1 MLVFRDES
9 KKVIY
14 VTPGSDLVAD
24 EAEALCR
31 ELLSCTEKDTEMLV
45 LDLARVRTIDSL
57 ALNVIISL
65 YESIRKSGGE
75 LIVENAS
82 HDLKKIFRLMGM
94 DGRLTI
100 SQTGW
105 PS

>member
-1 MLVFRDES
+1 MLVCRDES
-9 KKVIY
+9 RKVIY
-14 VTPGSDLVAD
+14 VTPGCDLVAD
-24 EAEALCR
+24 EAEALRR
-31 ELLSCTEKDTEMLV
+31 ELLSCTGMDTEMLV
-45 LDLARVRTIDSL
+45 LDLARVRTINSR
-57 ALNVIISL
+57 ALNAIISL

-82 HDLKKIFRLMGM
+82 RDLKKIFRLMGM

-100 SQTGW
+100 SLTGW

>member
-1 MLVFRDES
+1 MLVCRDKS
-9 KKVIY
+9 KKAIY
-14 VTPGSDLVAD
+14 VTPGCDLVND
-24 EAEALCR
+24 EAEALRR
-31 ELLSCTEKDTEMLV
+31 ELLSCSWKDTEMLV
-45 LDLARVRTIDSL
+45 LDMARVRTIDPL

-75 LIVENAS
+75 LIVENTS
-82 HDLKKIFRLMGM
+82 RDLKKIFRLMGM

-100 SQTGW
+100 SRTGW